1 MSAERRAVWALHG
14 AVAGMI
20 VWTYSRTPPRHLYH
34 SRGGGFSRAV
44 VFANYPTAVAAIA
57 TLPHARRRPIAL
69 LALPLCATTALPG
82 VVDERDLDARW
93 HNAPAVA
100 GVALALAAGERPSAA
115 TPRGDLRRALAALA
129 VTCASAP
136 WLLAELG
143 IQTDGMRRP
152 TPGEPG
158 VDRVHIGHHEG
169 LDGVLLSIDAL
180 LLSRRHSG
188 AWHRRL
194 LALMFAYGAMVAA
207 QDAWYEQVVKPGHA
221 RRRLPQ
227 VIRPEASPA
236 WVGLLASVPLVRRL
250 VIG

>member
-14 AVAGMI
+14 AIAGMI
-20 VWTYSRTPPRHLYH
+20 VWTYSRTPPRRLYH
-34 SRGGGFSRAV
+34 SRGGGLSRAV

-57 TLPHARRRPIAL
+57 TLPHARRRRIAL

-93 HNAPAVA
+93 LNAPALA

-115 TPRGDLRRALAALA
+115 SPGGGRRRALAALPA
-129 VTCASAP
+129 VCMAPP

-143 IQTDGMRRP
+143 IQTAGMRHP
-152 TPGEPG
+152 TPAEPA

-169 LDGVLLSIDAL
+169 MDGVLLAIDAL
-180 LLSRRHSG
+180 LLSRRRSG
-188 AWHRRL
+188 TWHRRL
-194 LALMFAYGAMVAA
+194 LALMFAYGVMVAA
-207 QDAWYEQVVKPGHA
+207 QDAWYEQIVKPGHA

-227 VIRPEASPA
+227 VIRPAASPSWA
-236 WVGLLASVPLVRRL
+236 GLLASVPLVRRI